1 MMKAFRTIMFTI
13 LLIAGSAF
21 LAHAAPPL
29 QGPFPD
35 GKAPISVTGASN
47 EPTPFFEVEDIPIR
61 LAGGQFD
68 PLSGSGLPVLTAG
81 MTLDSYSGDG
91 TGYYLV
97 QFNGP
102 ITEADQ
108 AALTEAGAEIF
119 DYIPDFTFI
128 VKMNNATRSAL
139 ASVGN
144 VRWVGLYQPAF
155 RVAPSLLQTY
165 VATGRSETLELV
177 VVAFKGEDIG
187 QVARQLQALDG
198 VVLESVE
205 TEWKGKIKV
214 QIDATQIAAIAHISG
229 VKWVEQA
236 PEWQLLNN
244 VAADIMDVRGVW
256 DDHGLHGTGQT
267 VAVCDTGLD
276 RGSTAPANLHDDFE
290 DGSGNSRVIAI
301 FDRVGDG
308 ASDVNSGHGTHVA
321 GSVLGNGDR
330 SGATPSTHTY
340 PSSAY
345 AGMAPE
351 ANLVFQAVEQNLTG
365 DLIGIPFDLNTL
377 FAQADSAGAD
387 LHTNSWGS
395 PVDPGAYTS
404 DSQDVDE
411 YVWNHKDFTI
421 LFAAGNAGVD
431 GNGDGVVDLGSLDS
445 PGTAKNCI
453 TVGASENNRS
463 SGGYNPGGSCSVY
476 GDCWPPYYPA
486 LPISTDPLSNN
497 PNGLAAFSSRGPTDD
512 ARFKP
517 DVVAPGTNIAS
528 TRSSM
533 AVLDGWGAI
542 NAYYMYMGG
551 TSMATPL
558 AAGTATLVRDFYQ
571 DNEGITPSAALIK
584 ATLINGAKDISPGQ
598 YGTGTTQEIPDPP
611 RPNNVEGWGKI
622 SLEDSLFPSTPRT
635 LSYADETSGL
645 QTGRTTT
652 YVYTVTTA
660 AQLMRTTLVWSDYP
674 GTPIAGGGLVNDLDL
689 TVATPGGTTLYPNH
703 ANQYDRVNNVEG
715 IDIASAAT
723 GVYSITVRG
732 YNVPQGPQPYALVVS
747 GAGELSQSGGSVP
760 GKSINYLPV
769 IFKALS
775 TSPQL
780 PSLANGDFE
789 AGPDG
794 SWTEYSQNGWP
805 LIVNRSYP
813 NMATPHLGDWAAWL
827 GGDFDEVAGLSQS
840 VSIPAGATSL
850 FLTYW
855 YWIASEDWCGYDHG
869 WFEINGAKLKTYA
882 LCSSSNTGGWVKQTV
897 NVGSYADQTV
907 TIKFHVD
914 TDDIGN
920 SNFFLDDVSFQTS
933 SSATDDRPRLPITPS
948 PADVFNARPRR

>member
-13 LLIAGSAF
+13 LLIAASAF

-29 QGPFPD
+29 QGPLPD
-35 GKAPISVTGASN
+35 GKTPISVTSASS
-47 EPTPFFEVEDIPIR
+47 EPSPLFEGEGIPIR

-81 MTLDSYSGDG
+81 MTLDSYPGDG

-102 ITEADQ
+102 ITEADK
-108 AALTEAGAEIF
+108 AGLTQAGAEIL

-139 ASVGN
+139 ASTGN
-144 VRWVGLYQPAF
+144 VRWVGLYQPAY
-155 RVAPSLLQTY
+155 RVAPSLLQAY

-177 VVAFKGEDIG
+177 VVTFKGEDID
-187 QVARQLQALDG
+187 QVARQLRALDG
-198 VVLESVE
+198 IVLESAE

-214 QIDATQIAAIAHISG
+214 QIAAPRIDAIARLSG

-236 PEWQLLNN
+236 PQWQLSNN
-244 VAADIMDVRGVW
+244 LVADIMDVRDVW

-276 RGSTAPANLHDDFE
+276 QGLTAPTNLHDDFE

-308 ASDVNSGHGTHVA
+308 ASDAYSGHGTHVA
-321 GSVLGNGDR
+321 GSVLGNGAR

-351 ANLVFQAVEQNLTG
+351 ANLVFQAVGGTNDALT
-365 DLIGIPFDLNTL
+365 GIPFDLNTL

-395 PVDPGAYTS
+395 SMDPGAYTI

-411 YVWNHKDFTI
+411 YIWNHKGFTI
-421 LFAAGNAGVD
+421 LFAAGNEGID
-431 GNGDGVVDLGSLDS
+431 SNRDGVVDLGSLDS

-453 TVGASENNRS
+453 TVGASENSRS
-463 SGGYNPGGSCSVY
+463 SGGYNPGGPCSSY
-476 GDCWPPYYPA
+476 GSCWPLDYPVN
-486 LPISTDPLSNN
+486 PISSDPLSNS
-497 PNGLAAFSSRGPTDD
+497 PSGLAAFSSRGPTDD

-558 AAGTATLVRDFYQ
+558 AAGAATLVRDFYQ
-571 DNEGITPSAALIK
+571 DREGITPSAALIK
-584 ATLINGAKDISPGQ
+584 ATLVNGATDMSPGQ
-598 YGTGTTQEIPDPP
+598 YGTGSTQEIPDPP
-611 RPNNVEGWGKI
+611 RPNNVEGWGRI
-622 SLEDSLFPSTPRT
+622 NLENSLFPSAPRT
-635 LSYADETSGL
+635 LSYADQASGL
-645 QTGRTTT
+645 RTGGGVT

-660 AQLMRTTLVWSDYP
+660 AQPLRTTLVWSDYP
-674 GTPIAGGGLVNDLDL
+674 GTPIADGGLVNDLDL

-703 ANQYDRVNNVEG
+703 ASQYDRVNNVEG

-723 GVYSITVRG
+723 GVYSITVQG

-747 GAGELSQSGGSVP
+747 GAGEFSVP
-760 GKSINYLPV
+760 EMSINYLPI
-769 IFKALS
+769 IFKPPS

-805 LIVNRSYP
+805 LIVNDFGPSSV
-813 NMATPHLGDWAAWL
+813 TPHSGDWAVWL
-827 GGDFDEVAGLSQS
+827 GGDYDEVAELSQQ

-897 NVGSYADQTV
+897 SVGSYAGQTV

-914 TDDIGN
+914 TDSSLN
-920 SNFFLDDVSFQTS
+920 SNFFLDDVAFQTS
-933 SSATDDRPRLPITPS
+933 SSAVDETPPLPIAPS
-948 PADVFNARPRR
+948 PADLSSPRPRR